1 MVVDF
6 MASFLFFVVEQSNLT
21 PGIPEVRLTLN
32 EATSRQGT
40 RTKSLIKGEL
50 ERSQK
55 QSLVGIRLRV
65 KVTSK
70 VGF

>member
-32 EATSRQGT
+32 EAASRQGT
-40 RTKSLIKGEL
+40 RTKQQVIKEL
-50 ERSQK
+50 ER
-55 QSLVGIRLRV
+55 RA
-65 KVTSK
+65 
-70 VGF
+70 